1 MKIIVAA
8 FLSGLLL
15 TVPSLAEAH
24 GRVHGHHGWHHHRH
38 FHNPS
43 WWVAPAIIGGVATYA
58 VTRPYIVEQPVVVQQ
73 PQVVQQTTQ
82 VVIDGIVYNRQI
94 MTVNGIQQEVL
105 VRVTQ

>member
-1 MKIIVAA
+1 MKTIAAA

-15 TVPSLAEAH
+15 TLPSLAEAH
-24 GRVHGHHGWHHHRH
+24 GRVHGHQGFHHHRH

-43 WWVAPAIIGGVATYA
+43 WWVAPALIGGAVTYA

-82 VVIDGIVYNRQI
+82 VIIDGVLYNRQI
-94 MTVNGIQQEVL
+94 MIVNGVQQEVL